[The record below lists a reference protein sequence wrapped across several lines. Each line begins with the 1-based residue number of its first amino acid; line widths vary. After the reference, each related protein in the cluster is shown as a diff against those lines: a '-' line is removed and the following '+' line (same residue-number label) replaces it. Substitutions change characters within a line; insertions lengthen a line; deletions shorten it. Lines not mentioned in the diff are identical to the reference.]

1 MWCWWTYTKNHV
13 SRCVFIETT
22 LNVIHKKLQ
31 NSRGMIWHIQN
42 VHLRKAKDKKV
53 AYKQILSSAHTHTQ
67 VALNLQ
73 SPTIHTERYTIH
85 NVQMKWL
92 SKELKT
98 CLAKK
103 FILEINWTQFNHLFL
118 SFQGTKETFF
128 KALITNSES
137 ASSHNFDRWCEFA
150 ISIGLMAPDNST
162 CKEFPKPVFSPKQSR
177 KSKCYIT

>member
-1 MWCWWTYTKNHV
+1 MCRSSTTWATPRGRLRNTSITWGMLRDSSRVTWKNSWSDLHVVWLPKPNYLDQPLFVSNMWCWWTYTKNHV

-67 VALNLQ
+67 VALNLP

-98 CLAKK
+98 CLAK
-103 FILEINWTQFNHLFL
+103 NLF
-118 SFQGTKETFF
+118 SK
-128 KALITNSES
+128 
-137 ASSHNFDRWCEFA
+137 
-150 ISIGLMAPDNST
+150 SIEHGLT
-162 CKEFPKPVFSPKQSR
+162 ICF
-177 KSKCYIT
+177 